1 LLIFPAGPSH
11 IHRGRVNHQASK
23 LIATGWINAGRQ
35 EDYLRRLAS

>member
-1 LLIFPAGPSH
+1 
-11 IHRGRVNHQASK
+11 VNHQASK